1 MTWNQ
6 WCSTSIDR
14 RILESTSDFFL
25 ALDLGQKRDFTAL
38 CLVERRVEM
47 FDAKDPVTWD
57 WLRRTAY
64 HLRHLERLP
73 LGMTYPDVVERVG
86 RLVRSPSMLGR
97 CELVV
102 DATGVGAAVVD
113 LLRAADLRCP
123 VVPVTITGGD
133 AAVKVGQA
141 WRVPKRDLIVGLQV
155 MFEQGEVEIAGSIPE
170 TEKFVKELMGMQ
182 VKISA
187 AGNDQYGSWRDGE
200 HDDLVLAAAL
210 GCWRA
215 KRYVRWDLHGSQPLP
230 GM

>member
-1 MTWNQ
+1 MRT
-6 WCSTSIDR
+6 
-14 RILESTSDFFL
+14 LESTSDYFVG
-25 ALDLGQKRDFTAL
+25 LDLGQKRDFTAM
-38 CLVERRVEM
+38 CVVERRLEM
-47 FDAKDPVTWD
+47 LDAKDPVTWD
-57 WLRRTAY
+57 WVRKTTF
-64 HLRHLERLP
+64 HLRHLRRLP
-73 LGMTYPDVVERVG
+73 LETTYPDVVERVG
-86 RLVRSPSMLGR
+86 KLVRSPSMAGR

-102 DATGVGAAVVD
+102 DATGVGGAVVD
-113 LLRAADLRCP
+113 LLRAARLGCD

-133 AAVKVGQA
+133 TATQVGRA
-141 WRVPKRDLIVGLQV
+141 WRVPKRDLILGLQV
-155 MFEQGEVEIAGSIPE
+155 MFEQGEVEIARNIPE

-215 KRYVRWDLHGSQPLP
+215 KKYVRWSLFGTQRLP